1 MKKKNS
7 RWARFI
13 GSLPVQVLIYTLM
26 LLAIFLFFTGNG
38 EFIYEGF

>member
-1 MKKKNS
+1 MKKRTSKLS
-7 RWARFI
+7 RFL
-13 GSLPVQVLIYTLM
+13 GSLPIQVLLYTLM